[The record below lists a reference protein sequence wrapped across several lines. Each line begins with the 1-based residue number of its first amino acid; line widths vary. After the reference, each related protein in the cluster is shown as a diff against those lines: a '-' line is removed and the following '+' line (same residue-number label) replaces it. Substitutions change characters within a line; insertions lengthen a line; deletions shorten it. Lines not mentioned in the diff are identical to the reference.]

1 MGRERALLAMHLP
14 GRCDRVHRPSE
25 SRPVRAWH
33 ARGSSSGGQ
42 EVNAVKDSGTQA
54 GGLWFD
60 VRGAL
65 RQLDPKEAEILR
77 LRFGIGDRM
86 HDRNEVGARFGVGRW
101 LVRRMETR
109 ALRKLRAAA
118 LEEFLRAGRGN
129 GTAADD
135 RP

>member
-1 MGRERALLAMHLP
+1 M
-14 GRCDRVHRPSE
+14 
-25 SRPVRAWH
+25 
-33 ARGSSSGGQ
+33 
-42 EVNAVKDSGTQA
+42 KDSGAQA

-60 VRGAL
+60 VQGAL

-129 GTAADD
+129 GTEADD